1 MRKKLPVTHEA
12 PSILNPLFK
21 YIPAAATDIR
31 KTWQKFGFKPPSENK
46 PLDKSQDL

>member
-1 MRKKLPVTHEA
+1 MSQNLPLTPEV
-12 PSILNPLFK
+12 SLLNPAFK
-21 YIPAAATDIR
+21 YIPAAQTDIR

>member
-1 MRKKLPVTHEA
+1 MSQNLPLTPEV
-12 PSILNPLFK
+12 SLLNPAFK

-31 KTWQKFGFKPPSENK
+31 KTWEKYGFKPPSENK